1 MNELDNKTI
10 EKLQYDLV
18 RDNLLDFEDL
28 ERAREIAKVQ
38 NTNLGA
44 ALINSSLISEEKLMK
59 FFEEKGHKQRKL
71 DKMRW
76 QRNMFHM
83 KGQDKTLED
92 HLSKVEIGNLSEK
105 EFRIM
110 IPKMIPKT
118 LE

>member
-1 MNELDNKTI
+1 
-10 EKLQYDLV
+10 
-18 RDNLLDFEDL
+18 
-28 ERAREIAKVQ
+28 
-38 NTNLGA
+38 
-44 ALINSSLISEEKLMK
+44 
-59 FFEEKGHKQRKL
+59 
-71 DKMRW
+71 MRW

-118 LE
+118 LEKEWKQRARRHKICLRKT

>member
-1 MNELDNKTI
+1 
-10 EKLQYDLV
+10 
-18 RDNLLDFEDL
+18 
-28 ERAREIAKVQ
+28 
-38 NTNLGA
+38 
-44 ALINSSLISEEKLMK
+44 
-59 FFEEKGHKQRKL
+59 
-71 DKMRW
+71 
-76 QRNMFHM
+76 M